1 MRNRLLDPRPRDGI
15 PLRTRLALGVAVM
28 GLFAGCAPVES
39 QTPPPKE
46 PPVTVVNLQFVTE
59 KALAD
64 ATRLTGLER
73 AKLEVVEAADVTWRD
88 GSLGCPQ
95 EGMQYTMALVPGY
108 RVRIQAG
115 DRLLDYHASSRGGLS
130 LCPEGRAVDPLPGD
144 SRI

>member
-1 MRNRLLDPRPRDGI
+1 MTNRVLDPRPGGRV
-15 PLRTRLALGVAVM
+15 RTRIRLGAAAAAV
-28 GLFAGCAPVES
+28 LFAACAPVRS

-46 PPVTVVNLQFVTE
+46 AVVPVVNLQSVKE
-59 KALAD
+59 AALAD

-73 AKLEVVEAADVTWRD
+73 AKLVIVEARAVTWRD

-115 DRLLDYHASSRGGLS
+115 DRLLDYHAGSGGGLA
-130 LCPEGRAVDPLPGD
+130 LCPEGRAIDPLPGD
-144 SRI
+144 SRA